1 MDNISTSFDGKF
13 KGNQKPLQIA
23 FYGKGGSGKS
33 TVASNVAAALGAEG
47 YKVLMVGCDPKHDCT
62 TTLRGGR
69 DIPTILDT
77 LRRKGIEKKSLDEI
91 VEEKSIDL
99 NDVVFRGAFGVYV
112 AEAGGPKPGHGCAG
126 RGVIVAIEALKKLRA
141 FEQLNL
147 DVVIYDVLGDVVCGG
162 FAMPLRMGLAD
173 AAYIV
178 TSADFLSLY
187 AANNVCRG
195 IAEFAMRGGCLLGG
209 FIYNVRSALLDEEDI
224 VNKFAEEVG
233 AAIIEKIPYS
243 PLIVEA
249 EVEGKTVVEYAPQSE
264 VAEKFRSLA
273 IKIVSNERRVAPT
286 PLPWEKLLEMGRIL
300 QQRVR
305 RKFKEKSGAAMQ

>member
-305 RKFKEKSGAAMQ
+305 RKFKEKSGATMQ

>member
-305 RKFKEKSGAAMQ
+305 RKFKEKCGAAMQ